1 MVPPRGAVSV
11 LPTLVY
17 MKPEKSL
24 LILFAFITL
33 LSAEDHS
40 SLIDKTY
47 KKDAPNGRFSVQA
60 HQEKGWGK
68 FDLEIIEIAPSKTV
82 LTFDPEARYIGAAW
96 SPDSKTVAVEQNRT
110 THDSAVS
117 VFLVGESTAK
127 RVVLPKGCAYE
138 DESVAVFE
146 APTRKHAKIPD
157 SEKFHITMA
166 AFQVEQWIKSDTLV
180 LSASGRGWWGG
191 DAAKDEEPR
200 FEADY
205 KLTIHFTAEG
215 TASLRAMELTNYDEP
230 GARTDPAE

>member
-1 MVPPRGAVSV
+1 
-11 LPTLVY
+11 
-17 MKPEKSL
+17 MKPGKSF
-24 LILFAFITL
+24 LILFASIAL
-33 LSAEDHS
+33 LSAEDHGR
-40 SLIDKTY
+40 LIDKTY

-68 FDLEIIEIAPSKTV
+68 FDVEIIEIASGKTV

-96 SPDSKTVAVEQNRT
+96 SPDSRIVAVEQNRT

-117 VFLVGESTAK
+117 VFLLGGSMAK
-127 RVVLPKGCAYE
+127 RVVLPKGCDYE

-146 APTRKHAKIPD
+146 APTRKHARISD

-166 AFQVEQWIKSDTLV
+166 AYRVEKWIKSDTLV

-191 DAAKDEEPR
+191 DVAKDEEPR

-215 TASLRAMELTNYDEP
+215 TASLQEMELTNYDQL
-230 GARTDPAE
+230 GSATDPAE